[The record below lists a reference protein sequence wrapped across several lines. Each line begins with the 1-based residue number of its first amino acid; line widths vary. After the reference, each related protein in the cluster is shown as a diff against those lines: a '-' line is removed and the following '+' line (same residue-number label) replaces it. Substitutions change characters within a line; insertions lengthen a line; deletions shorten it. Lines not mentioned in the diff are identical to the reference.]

1 MSYSPLVY
9 TKLTSVEGTQTEA
22 IGQYI
27 TLSTEQ
33 LLPRLCSAEVT
44 TPLTRHNKSSN
55 PAAGP
60 LDNRI
65 QKVSNSTLPIE
76 LARTLAI
83 MSGSKGGNAQDK
95 ANNGADQGV
104 IKLADGHTI
113 TYHTIGDIGLPLLI
127 FVIGSSGLGSL
138 YRRLAIELSATF
150 RCVYFDKRGFIPAD
164 TDEATLARETNQL
177 VLANQNA
184 DDAAALIKHLSSNK
198 PVYVFGTSTGG
209 TAVLDL
215 AVRYPEIIRTAV
227 LHEPITFSVMP
238 PTVLKEETLALY
250 RSLPFY
256 ADQVDGSKTY
266 ASYMFRPYSQE
277 TSSKLQER
285 LIRQIQEENEIPER
299 STVPAKSAQEFNAR
313 QGEQEGAAMLAYQVD
328 VRQARRVKDKLL
340 LIRGDESKEW
350 PISQPVVYLA
360 QALGGEKKV
369 WELVGDHLSFAARR
383 NVVVFARQLVDLL
396 RQEGCLS
403 VSTVSETK
411 ARL

>member
-1 MSYSPLVY
+1 MSS
-9 TKLTSVEGTQTEA
+9 
-22 IGQYI
+22 
-27 TLSTEQ
+27 
-33 LLPRLCSAEVT
+33 
-44 TPLTRHNKSSN
+44 
-55 PAAGP
+55 
-60 LDNRI
+60 
-65 QKVSNSTLPIE
+65 
-76 LARTLAI
+76 
-83 MSGSKGGNAQDK
+83 SKGGNAQDK

-150 RCVYFDKRGFIPAD
+150 RCVYFDKRGFLPAD
-164 TDEATLARETNQL
+164 TDEATLVRETNQL

-184 DDAAALIKHLSSNK
+184 DDAAALIKHLSSNI

-215 AVRYPEIIRTAV
+215 AVRFPELIRTAI

-256 ADQVDGSKTY
+256 TDQVDGSKTY

-285 LIRQIQEENEIPER
+285 LIRQIHEETEIPER

-328 VRQARRVKDKLL
+328 VQQARRVKDKLL

-360 QALGGEKKV
+360 QALGGEKQV

-383 NVVVFARQLVDLL
+383 NVVVFAGQLVDLL

-403 VSTVSETK
+403 VSTDSETK